1 MGGALA
7 DGFFGEEGL
16 LADTVGDFGEFAL
29 IGANSGKVIGL
40 ADEIKRAESFPDLL
54 VARVDGGDFGA
65 GGYMGTRSHEE
76 GADTAADGRAKL
88 ESSQLVLRS
97 FDRRV
102 DLNFCDEAALVNGGA
117 SLIGIRNAARK
128 RSNDSGGLEKRD
140 DLRAAGIIAKADER
154 KGGVSPD
161 HGRRVL
167 EHFEDRLMKALRGSV
182 LPHDPG
188 VGVADFFDRM
198 RGQADQFRIPERR
211 CRVAASHALAEL
223 NQGVLNVAR
232 M

>member
-65 GGYMGTRSHEE
+65 GGYVGTRGHEE
-76 GADTAADGRAKL
+76 GADTTADGRAKL

-102 DLNFCDEAALVNGGA
+102 DLNFCDEAALVDGGA
-117 SLIGIRNAARK
+117 SLIGIRNAAREG
-128 RSNDSGGLEKRD
+128 SNDFGGLKKRD
-140 DLRAAGIIAKADER
+140 DLRAAGIVVEEDER
-154 KGGVSPD
+154 KCGVAAD
-161 HGRRVL
+161 HGGRVL
-167 EHFEDRLMKALRGSV
+167 EHLEERLMKAMRGSV
-182 LPHDPG
+182 LPHD
-188 VGVADFFDRM
+188 
-198 RGQADQFRIPERR
+198 
-211 CRVAASHALAEL
+211 
-223 NQGVLNVAR
+223 
-232 M
+232 